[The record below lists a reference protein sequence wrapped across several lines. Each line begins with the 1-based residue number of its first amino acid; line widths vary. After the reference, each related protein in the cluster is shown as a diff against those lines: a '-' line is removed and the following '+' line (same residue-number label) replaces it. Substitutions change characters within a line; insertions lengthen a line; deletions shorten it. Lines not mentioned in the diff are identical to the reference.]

1 MTAAGDGNADISW
14 RVPGGRFNLRAAA
27 MITRDDQILL
37 CQVDPL
43 GCWFLPGGR
52 VRFGES
58 SDAALAR
65 ELAEELGLDLPPGR
79 PALIVEN
86 IFTEETLEHELG
98 IYYRLTWPDALA
110 GDDLTTGTE
119 PGHLFRWV
127 PLSELRSV
135 WFEPA
140 GLVPFLQDLGG
151 GLRHI
156 VLERP
161 A

>member
-1 MTAAGDGNADISW
+1 VTAVGDISW
-14 RVPGGRFNLRAAA
+14 RAPGGRFNLRAAA
-27 MITRDDQILL
+27 MITRGDEILL

-52 VRFGES
+52 VRLGEP

-65 ELAEELGLDLPPGR
+65 ELTEELGRELPAGR
-79 PALIVEN
+79 LALIVEN
-86 IFTEETLEHELG
+86 IFTGETLEHELG
-98 IYYRLTWPDALA
+98 VYYQLTWPDALA
-110 GDDLTTGTE
+110 DDDLASGTE
-119 PGHLFRWV
+119 PGHWFRWV

-140 GLVPFLQDLGG
+140 GLVPFLQDLGD
-151 GLRHI
+151 GLRHV